1 MGENLL
7 GEFDVAFRS
16 SGADIVSENRFAVAG
31 GLGEANAAGNHGF
44 EDLAWEELPE
54 ILRDH
59 ASEVGAVIEHG
70 EQDSLDAEVM
80 TEGVADLVDGVHE
93 LGDPFESEELALD
106 GDEHRVGGDQG
117 IEGEQVEG
125 GRAIDDDVVELSPN
139 GLQDTAETGFAIVE
153 VDEFDVG
160 GDKVAIGGEER
171 EALELGT
178 ADEVRGWCARN
189 ESVVECTGEGGL
201 VNAYTS
207 G

>member
-44 EDLAWEELPE
+44 EDLAGEELPE
-54 ILRDH
+54 ILSDH
-59 ASEVGAVIEHG
+59 ASQVGAVVEHG
-70 EQDSLDAEVM
+70 EEDSFNAEVM
-80 TEGVADLVDGVHE
+80 AEGIADLVNGVYE
-93 LGDPFESEELALD
+93 LGDAFEGEELALD
-106 GDEHRVGGDQG
+106 GDEHRVGGDQS
-117 IEGEQVEG
+117 IEGKQIEG
-125 GRAIDDDVVELSPN
+125 GGAVDDDVVELSPN

-160 GDKVAIGGEER
+160 GDEVAVGREEGEAFEFGSAEEVSGG
-171 EALELGT
+171 
-178 ADEVRGWCARN
+178 CARD
-189 ESVVECTGEGGL
+189 ECVVECTGEGGL
-201 VNAYTS
+201 VNTHTS